1 MNANPPF
8 TNKLIH
14 ESSPYLLQHAHN
26 PVDWIAWSAEVF
38 HLAKKQNKPILLSIG
53 YAACHWCHVMERES
67 FESEEVAI
75 YMNTHFINV
84 KVDREERPDVD
95 HIYMDAL
102 QAMTGAGGWP
112 LNIFLLPNGKPFF
125 GGTYFPPIAMHQR
138 ASWMEVLKS
147 VQEAYVH
154 QPEKLIEQSENLT
167 NHIAQTGKALL
178 NSHVSIDNLNEPL
191 ATKEELILIGNR
203 ILQNADTQWGG
214 FGTAPKFPQ
223 TFSIQMLFRNF
234 YINHH
239 EASMVHGVRSLD
251 KMIQGGIY
259 DHLGGGFSRYSTDV
273 QWQAPHFEK
282 MLYDNAL
289 LLTVLAEAYQIT
301 KKENYKMVIEDTI
314 QFLDRELSNEAG
326 GYFAALDAD
335 SEGVEGKY
343 YTWTYEEIKAHIDSK
358 IFEDFCS
365 YYQIKEEGNWEHT
378 NILWTQNSME
388 EGSIVTFQKARKILF
403 TERGK
408 KIRPALDYKIILSW
422 NNLMVIALC
431 KCYGALGEEKFKN
444 KAIATMQWLE
454 LNLYNESENYFYH
467 TNTKGNKKAYAFLE
481 DYATLIQAY
490 IQLQIIT
497 GETNYL
503 EKAKLWTEYVQI
515 HFLDE
520 ESIFYYYTA
529 AYQKDI
535 IIRKKELYDGAQPSA
550 NAVMCTNLIYLGSVF
565 DQTIWVRQ
573 AEQMIS
579 HMKKMMLQYPNSYS
593 YWAQSFSQLA
603 AGCTELVSV
612 GSHITKDIP
621 LVLAKF
627 LPCHLILFTETEVEN
642 IVMTI
647 GKQTID
653 NQYFICKNNTC
664 SEPIGHLNEFL
675 AII

>member
-26 PVDWIAWSAEVF
+26 PVDWMAWSTEIFQLAE
-38 HLAKKQNKPILLSIG
+38 KQNKPILLSIG

-67 FESEEVAI
+67 FESEEVAT
-75 YMNTHFINV
+75 YMNSHFINV

-112 LNIFLLPNGKPFF
+112 LNIFLLPNGKPFY
-125 GGTYFPPIAMHQR
+125 GGTYFPPIAMQQR
-138 ASWMEVLKS
+138 ASWMDVLKS
-147 VQEAYVH
+147 VQEAYTH
-154 QPEKLIEQSENLT
+154 QLEKLIEQSENLT
-167 NHIAQTGKALL
+167 NHIAKTGKA
-178 NSHVSIDNLNEPL
+178 SINNNISVGNTEEPL
-191 ATKEELILIGNR
+191 ATKEELALIGNR

-214 FGTAPKFPQ
+214 FGAAPKFPQ
-223 TFSIQMLFRNF
+223 TFSIQMLFRNY

-259 DHLGGGFSRYSTDV
+259 DHIGGGFSRYSTDV

-289 LLTVLAEAYQIT
+289 LLTVLSEAYQIT

-314 QFLDRELSNEAG
+314 DFLDRELANEAG
-326 GYFAALDAD
+326 GYYAALDAD

-343 YTWTYEEIKAHIDSK
+343 YTWTYEEIKAHIDPL
-358 IFEDFCS
+358 IVQDFCA

-378 NILWTQNSME
+378 NILWTQNNME
-388 EGSIVTFQKARKILF
+388 AGKTAIFETARKKLF
-403 TERGK
+403 TERAK
-408 KIRPALDYKIILSW
+408 KIRPALDFKIILSW
-422 NNLMVIALC
+422 NNLMVISLC

-454 LNLYNESENYFYH
+454 LNLYNDTENYFYH

-497 GETNYL
+497 GDINYL
-503 EKAKLWTEYVQI
+503 EKAIKWAEYVQI

-529 AYQKDI
+529 GYQKDI

-550 NAVMCTNLIYLGSVF
+550 NAVMCANLFYLGNVF
-565 DQTIWVRQ
+565 DQPKWIYQ
-573 AEQMIS
+573 AEQIIAQ
-579 HMKKMMLQYPNSYS
+579 MKKMILHYPNSYS
-593 YWAQSFSQLA
+593 YWAQSFSQWA
-603 AGCTELVSV
+603 AGFKELVAV
-612 GSHITKDIP
+612 GPEAPKVIP

-627 LPCHLILFTETEVEN
+627 LPHHLILFTQQEDEN
-642 IVMTI
+642 ILMTI
-647 GKQTID
+647 GKQNTD
-653 NQYFICKNNTC
+653 NQYFICMNKTC
-664 SEPIGHLNEFL
+664 SEPIGQLNEFL

>member
-26 PVDWIAWSAEVF
+26 PVDWMAWSTEIFQLAE
-38 HLAKKQNKPILLSIG
+38 KQNKPILLSIG

-67 FESEEVAI
+67 FESEEVAT
-75 YMNTHFINV
+75 YMNSHFINV

-112 LNIFLLPNGKPFF
+112 LNIFLLPNGKPFY
-125 GGTYFPPIAMHQR
+125 GGTYFPPIAMQQR
-138 ASWMEVLKS
+138 ASWMDVLKS
-147 VQEAYVH
+147 VQEAYTH
-154 QPEKLIEQSENLT
+154 QLEKLIEQSENLT
-167 NHIAQTGKALL
+167 NHIAQTGKASM
-178 NSHVSIDNLNEPL
+178 NNNISIGNTEEPL
-191 ATKEELILIGNR
+191 ATKEELALIGNR

-214 FGTAPKFPQ
+214 FGAAPKFPQ
-223 TFSIQMLFRNF
+223 TFSIQMLFRNY

-259 DHLGGGFSRYSTDV
+259 DHIGGGFSRYSTDV

-289 LLTVLAEAYQIT
+289 LLTVLSEAYQIT

-314 QFLDRELSNEAG
+314 DFLDRELANEAG
-326 GYFAALDAD
+326 GYYAALDAD

-343 YTWTYEEIKAHIDSK
+343 YTWTYEEIKAHIDPL
-358 IFEDFCS
+358 IVQDFCA

-378 NILWTQNSME
+378 NILWTQNNME
-388 EGSIVTFQKARKILF
+388 AGKTAIFETARKKLF
-403 TERGK
+403 TERAK
-408 KIRPALDYKIILSW
+408 KIRPALDFKIILSW

-431 KCYGALGEEKFKN
+431 KCYGALGEEKYKN

-454 LNLYNESENYFYH
+454 LNLYNETENYFYH

-497 GETNYL
+497 GDTNYL
-503 EKAKLWTEYVQI
+503 EKAKKWAEYVQI

-529 AYQKDI
+529 GYQKDI

-550 NAVMCTNLIYLGSVF
+550 NAVMCANLFYLGNVF
-565 DQTIWVRQ
+565 DQPKWIYQ
-573 AEQMIS
+573 AEQMIAQ
-579 HMKKMMLQYPNSYS
+579 MKKMILQYPNSYS
-593 YWAQSFSQLA
+593 YWAQSFSQWA
-603 AGCTELVSV
+603 AGFKELVAV
-612 GSHITKDIP
+612 GPEAPKVIP

-627 LPCHLILFTETEVEN
+627 LPHHLILFTQQEDEN
-642 IVMTI
+642 ILMTI
-647 GKQTID
+647 GKQNTD
-653 NQYFICKNNTC
+653 NQYFICMNKTC
-664 SEPIGHLNEFL
+664 SEPIGQLNEFL